1 MNNKPNYESI
11 LSKSNSFAYFTLA
24 LVSASTMGLFTQP
37 SHAQSVNFICAEDS
51 NNIPTTYAQTPDG
64 GVEVFKWVS
73 NFFPPPYTPKQ
84 RCEEITQ
91 RLNNFQ
97 PDHLVTGRVNNYNVI
112 CAGTSCD
119 RNGSNV
125 LLTLTPSQNP
135 QQMLAEIDANRDG
148 ASGPVRALG
157 SSSGSNNVS
166 SLSKTGDGNVR
177 LNLNQY
183 ISNAPKVPIA
193 FSSNSST
200 SKPNNNQNNSTIIP
214 ETSPAPKPPA
224 SEKGTLW

>member
-1 MNNKPNYESI
+1 MKNIENYRSK
-11 LSKSNSFAYFTLA
+11 LSKLLPLSHLTVTL
-24 LVSASTMGLFTQP
+24 LSASSMLILAQP
-37 SHAQSVNFICAEDS
+37 SYAQSITFICAEDS
-51 NNIPTTYAQTPDG
+51 NNVPTTYAQTPDG

-84 RCEEITQ
+84 RCEEISQ

-112 CAGTSCD
+112 CAGTSCA

-148 ASGPVRALG
+148 ASGPVRAFAG
-157 SSSGSNNVS
+157 NSNRQKVS

-177 LNLNQY
+177 LNLDQY
-183 ISNAPKVPIA
+183 ISNAPKVPLA
-193 FSSNSST
+193 FSSENKT
-200 SKPNNNQNNSTIIP
+200 PNNSTIIP
-214 ETSPAPKPPA
+214 ETSPAPQPP
-224 SEKGTLW
+224 SGKGSVW

>member
-1 MNNKPNYESI
+1 MNNQLNYAPN
-11 LSKSNSFAYFTLA
+11 LSKLLRVSYLTVTL
-24 LVSASTMGLFTQP
+24 LSATTMGILTQP
-37 SHAQSVNFICAEDS
+37 TYAQSVNFICTEDS

-157 SSSGSNNVS
+157 NNGNRNNVS
-166 SLSKTGDGNVR
+166 ALSKTGDGNVR

-183 ISNAPKVPIA
+183 ISNAPKVPLA

-200 SKPNNNQNNSTIIP
+200 SKPNNSPNNSTIIP

>member
-1 MNNKPNYESI
+1 MKKNFLGVGLLT
-11 LSKSNSFAYFTLA
+11 LSA
-24 LVSASTMGLFTQP
+24 LTTITAFSQP
-37 SHAQSVNFICAEDS
+37 TYAQSVTFICAEDS
-51 NNIPTTYAQTPDG
+51 NNVPTTYAQTPDG

-91 RLNNFQ
+91 RLNTFQ
-97 PDHLVTGRVNNYNVI
+97 PDHLVSGKVNSYNVI

-119 RNGSNV
+119 RNGKNI

-135 QQMLAEIDANRDG
+135 KQMLAQIDANRDG
-148 ASGPVRALG
+148 ASGAVRAL
-157 SSSGSNNVS
+157 NNGEKRSVTS
-166 SLSKTGDGNVR
+166 ITKKGDGNVS

-183 ISNAPKVPIA
+183 ISNAPKVPMIG

-200 SKPNNNQNNSTIIP
+200 PSSNSNNNSTIIP
-214 ETSPAPKPPA
+214 ETSPAPQQSPSK
-224 SEKGTLW
+224 KGTLW